1 MSKRSDL
8 ILVEDMLEAVERILA
23 YTTDMDFDQF
33 AADLKT
39 SDAVLRNLQILGEA
53 AQRVSPETKAM
64 DTSVEWTKVI
74 RSRHILVHEYF
85 GIDLEIIWRII
96 TVHLPPLQQQLT
108 QLLMLLGDERRN

>member
-23 YTTDMDFDQF
+23 YTAGMDFEQF
-33 AADLKT
+33 DADFKT

-53 AQRVSPETKAM
+53 AQGVSPETKAM

-85 GIDLEIIWRII
+85 GIDMEIIWRII

-108 QLLMLLGDERRN
+108 QLLVLLENGD